1 MCQGHES
8 VACPVLSVIFL
19 LRNIFMPSASF
30 ALYYSLEES
39 RQSPRVYLRP
49 DRHWSCALCRR
60 CAVVFYIISQIPE
73 SFCLLYRQGTAIASP
88 MENGDHER
96 RIQLDFYRKLMM
108 LVLQKV
114 FSRVIAGE
122 VRASL
127 VYISLVDLPS

>member
-1 MCQGHES
+1 
-8 VACPVLSVIFL
+8 
-19 LRNIFMPSASF
+19 
-30 ALYYSLEES
+30 
-39 RQSPRVYLRP
+39 
-49 DRHWSCALCRR
+49 
-60 CAVVFYIISQIPE
+60 
-73 SFCLLYRQGTAIASP
+73 